1 MAYCVDIS
9 DLAAG
14 MNDSVVHLKFFPFA
28 RYSLEPFRCPRLIL
42 WMNALK
48 ECFESGQ
55 PTVRVKTVQAVAFL
69 GPVPILARGGVP
81 CPTAGMAEP
90 LRFCQVCLAL
100 PKLHFRLLRRRD
112 VCHGAYIFKVAT
124 RRLQRA
130 SKYVNVLD
138 STRRQ

>member
-1 MAYCVDIS
+1 MKTLGD
-9 DLAAG
+9 
-14 MNDSVVHLKFFPFA
+14 
-28 RYSLEPFRCPRLIL
+28 
-42 WMNALK
+42 
-48 ECFESGQ
+48 CFEWRH
-55 PTVRVKTVQAVAFL
+55 PVCWVKTHQAEALV